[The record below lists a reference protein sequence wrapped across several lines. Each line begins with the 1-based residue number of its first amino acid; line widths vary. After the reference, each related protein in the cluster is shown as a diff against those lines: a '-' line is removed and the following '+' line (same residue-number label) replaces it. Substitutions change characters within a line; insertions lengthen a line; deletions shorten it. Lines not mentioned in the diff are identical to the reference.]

1 MEMKARHIPRLGI
14 TGGIGS
20 GKSTALA
27 YLRELGAAVIS
38 SDDIVHSLLRRS
50 DMVERVAARFGAELV
65 REGETDRA
73 ALARVVFAD
82 EAALRWLEHLLHP
95 AVKEAIADWALA
107 QEQGPRPPA
116 LLAAEV
122 SLLFETGMQDVFTY
136 VLLVSA
142 PDALRRQR
150 SEAKITDS
158 EFSRRA
164 RLQMTDEEKAQR
176 SDFVFDN
183 TGSRRHMKEFVAET
197 YAYVVTAD
205 PPAEAD
211 QER

>member
-1 MEMKARHIPRLGI
+1 MKARYIPRLGI

-50 DMVERVAARFGAELV
+50 DMVEAIAAHFGDELV
-65 REGETDRA
+65 REGETDRQ
-73 ALARVVFAD
+73 ALARLVFRD
-82 EAALRWLEHLLHP
+82 EAALRWLEHVLHP
-95 AVKEAIADWALA
+95 AVKQAIAEWALA
-107 QEQGPRPPA
+107 QEQSPRPPA

-122 SLLFETGMQDVFTY
+122 PLLFETEMQDVFTY
-136 VLLVSA
+136 VLLVTA

-164 RLQMTDEEKAQR
+164 RLQMSEEEKARR

-183 TGSRRHMKEFVAET
+183 TGSRRDMKEFVAET

-205 PPAEAD
+205 ASAEAD
-211 QER
+211 REP